1 MSRIGDM
8 LSSSKKSA
16 QNDCSTFAKWQNG
29 AITTEMLIREFKKNN
44 RIRHEEITEEEMIEW
59 LKSIGWRRDERA

>member
-16 QNDCSTFAKWQNG
+16 QNDCSTFAKWQNR